1 MKQDKQIE
9 KRTAEIRAGQKPMV
23 LEGYAAVFNSETQ
36 IGDFR
41 EQIEPGAF
49 AGALD
54 QDVRFLL
61 NHDGVPFARSANGSL
76 QLTED
81 DHGLHY
87 RAELLDTQ
95 SGRDLHAMVKR
106 GDLSQSSFAF
116 TIADEEWQDDLRT
129 IRSVGKLFDVS
140 VVSFPAY
147 NDSTAEARAKA
158 ATVTPEE
165 KQPAEDVAVKEKSPI
180 LEAQQRKMHNYTLN
194 DLQALREQ
202 KQERH
207 TELLGKI
214 DSESREP
221 STDEMTLARSLH
233 KEIEKL
239 DKQIEL
245 KRQSEE
251 QAKAVAYASAPSH
264 SQQNEV
270 NSVNARFS
278 LARAINNAMAQRP
291 HSGAEAEWMQERKA
305 EQSAMGLSVSSNIG
319 IPAVALQR
327 AAAGADNFL
336 AQGGAGTAGQGFVP
350 VNVPGAIEAL
360 RAPAVIEQVGTTVI
374 TGATGNIQFPRIDTP
389 ASVALTTASTD
400 PDTTNDAEVGAA
412 ADSGMNM
419 DVLTL
424 TPKRAAAKTVYSR
437 LLIEQGGADVER
449 VIAGDLGSA
458 MAAFIDD
465 YSFDAILAGCTTG
478 AVTSG
483 LITADTL
490 FGLEAAIVA
499 AGANIGGAQLVGS
512 TGSHAAL
519 RSLAGVDAVNAL
531 LPEYRYTVTPYMAK
545 ASSKPFAYGNFG
557 QAGILSYFGGLDLL
571 ADVYGS
577 NATNGQVTLHV
588 NRFFDFGIRQAAAV
602 ACYTGNDTA

>member
-1 MKQDKQIE
+1 MKEDKQIE
-9 KRTAEIRAGQKPMV
+9 KRKAEIVTGQKPMV
-23 LEGYAAVFNSETQ
+23 LEGYAAVFNSETK

-41 EQIEPGAF
+41 EQIQPGAF

-61 NHDGVPFARSANGSL
+61 NHDGVPYARSSNGSL

-95 SGRDLHAMVKR
+95 SGRELYKMVER
-106 GDLSQSSFAF
+106 GDLNEASFAF
-116 TIADEEWQDDLRT
+116 TINDEDWEGDLRT
-129 IRSVGKLFDVS
+129 IRSVGSLFDVS
-140 VVSFPAY
+140 ITTFGAY
-147 NDSTAEARAKA
+147 PQTTAEARAKA
-158 ATVTPEE
+158 AEVSEE
-165 KQPAEDVAVKEKSPI
+165 KKQSTESVDIKPKGSI
-180 LEAQQRKMHNYTLN
+180 LEPQERKMNNYTLN

-207 TELLGKI
+207 TDLLGKI

-245 KRQSEE
+245 KRQSEQ
-251 QAKAVAYASAPSH
+251 QAKAMAYTTAPSH
-264 SQQNEV
+264 SQQSEV

-278 LARAINNAMAQRP
+278 LTRAIQNAMAQRP

-319 IPAVALQR
+319 IPAIALEQR

-374 TGATGNIQFPRIDTP
+374 TGATGNIQFPRIDNP
-389 ASVALTTASTD
+389 ATVALTTESSVGEG
-400 PDTTNDAEVGAA
+400 DAEIGAA
-412 ADSGMNM
+412 ADSGMDM

-478 AVTSG
+478 AVASG
-483 LITADTL
+483 AISADIL
-490 FGLEAAIVA
+490 FQLEAAIVA

-512 TGSHAAL
+512 TGAHSAL
-519 RSLAGVDAVNAL
+519 RGLAGVDSVSAL
-531 LPEYRYTVTPYMAK
+531 LPQYNYTVTPYMAK
-545 ASSKPFAYGNFG
+545 ASAKPFAYGNFG
-557 QAGILSYFGGLDLL
+557 QAGILSFFGGLDLL

-602 ACYTGNDTA
+602 ACYTGNDS

>member
-1 MKQDKQIE
+1 MDSDKQIE
-9 KRTAEIRAGQKPMV
+9 KRTAELRASDKPMV
-23 LEGYAAVFNSETQ
+23 LEGYAAVFNSETS

-41 EQIEPGAF
+41 EQVAPGAF
-49 AGALD
+49 KDSLD

-61 NHDGVPFARSANGSL
+61 NHDGVPFARSGNGSL
-76 QLTED
+76 KLTED

-95 SGRDLHAMVKR
+95 SGRDLYAMVKR
-106 GDLSQSSFAF
+106 GDLNESSFAF
-116 TIADEEWQDDLRT
+116 TIADEDWADDLRT

-140 VVSFPAY
+140 VTTFGAY
-147 NDSTAEARAKA
+147 PQTSAEARKKPSEKKE
-158 ATVTPEE
+158 TPE
-165 KQPAEDVAVKEKSPI
+165 AVAVTEESPI
-180 LEAQQRKMHNYTLN
+180 LQSNERKMQNYTMN

-202 KQERH
+202 KHERH

-214 DSESREP
+214 DAAGTEP
-221 STDEMTLARSLH
+221 SQDEMTLARSLH

-245 KRQSEE
+245 KRQGEM
-251 QAKAVAYASAPSH
+251 QAKAMAYATAPST
-264 SQQNEV
+264 SQQSEV

-278 LARAINNAMAQRP
+278 LTRAINNAMSQRA

-305 EQSAMGLSVSSNIG
+305 EQAAMGLSVSSNIG
-319 IPAVALQR
+319 IPSIALER

-336 AQGGAGTAGQGFVP
+336 AQGQGAGDGFVP
-350 VNVPGAIEAL
+350 TNVPGAIQAL

-374 TGATGNIQFPRIDTP
+374 TGATGNIQFPRISTP
-389 ASVALTTASTD
+389 ASVALTAASTD
-400 PDTTNDAEVGAA
+400 PDTTFDAEVGAA
-412 ADSGMNM
+412 GDSGMDM
-419 DVLTL
+419 DSLTL

-465 YSFDAILAGCTTG
+465 YCFDAVLAGCTTG
-478 AVTSG
+478 AITSG
-483 LITADTL
+483 TITADDIYA
-490 FGLEAAIVA
+490 LEAAIVA
-499 AGANIGGAQLVGS
+499 AGADINGARLVSG
-512 TGSHAAL
+512 TDAHKVL
-519 RSLAGVDAVNAL
+519 RGLAGVDAVSSL
-531 LPEYRYTVTPYMAK
+531 LPQYDYTVTPYLAK
-545 ASSKPFAYGNFG
+545 ASAKPFAYGNFG
-557 QAGILSYFGGLDLL
+557 QAGILAYFGGLDLL
-571 ADVYGS
+571 ADVYGA

-602 ACYTGNDTA
+602 ACYTGNDA

>member
-1 MKQDKQIE
+1 MDSDKQIE
-9 KRTAEIRAGQKPMV
+9 KRTAELRASDKPMV
-23 LEGYAAVFNSETQ
+23 LEGYAAVFNSETN

-41 EQIEPGAF
+41 EQVAPGAF
-49 AGALD
+49 KDSLE

-61 NHDGVPFARSANGSL
+61 NHDGVPFARSGNGSL
-76 QLTED
+76 KLTED

-95 SGRDLHAMVKR
+95 SGRDLYAMVKR
-106 GDLSQSSFAF
+106 GDLNESSFAF
-116 TIADEEWQDDLRT
+116 TIADEEWADDLRT

-140 VVSFPAY
+140 VTTFGAY
-147 NDSTAEARAKA
+147 PQTSAEARKKPSEKKE
-158 ATVTPEE
+158 TPE
-165 KQPAEDVAVKEKSPI
+165 AVAVTQKSPI
-180 LEAQQRKMHNYTLN
+180 LQSNERKMQNYTMN

-202 KQERH
+202 KHERH

-214 DSESREP
+214 DAEGREP
-221 STDEMTLARSLH
+221 STDEMVLARSLH

-245 KRQSEE
+245 KRQGEM
-251 QAKAVAYASAPSH
+251 QAKAMAYATAPSH
-264 SQQNEV
+264 SQQSEV

-278 LARAINNAMAQRP
+278 LTRAINNAMSQRA

-305 EQSAMGLSVSSNIG
+305 EQAAMGLSVSSNIG
-319 IPAVALQR
+319 IPSIALER

-336 AQGGAGTAGQGFVP
+336 AQGQGAGDGFVP
-350 VNVPGAIEAL
+350 TNVPGAIEAL

-374 TGATGNIQFPRIDTP
+374 TGATGNIQFPRISNP
-389 ASVALTTASTD
+389 ASVALTAASTD
-400 PDTTNDAEVGAA
+400 PDTTFDAEVGAA
-412 ADSGMNM
+412 GDSGMDM
-419 DVLTL
+419 DSLTL

-465 YSFDAILAGCTTG
+465 YCFDAVLAGCTTG
-478 AVTSG
+478 AITSG
-483 LITADTL
+483 TITADDIYA
-490 FGLEAAIVA
+490 LEAAIVA
-499 AGANIGGAQLVGS
+499 AGADINGSRLVSG
-512 TGSHAAL
+512 TDAHKVL
-519 RSLAGVDAVNAL
+519 RGLAGVDAVSSL
-531 LPEYRYTVTPYMAK
+531 LPQYNYTVTPYLAK
-545 ASSKPFAYGNFG
+545 ASAQPFAFGNFG
-557 QAGILSYFGGLDLL
+557 QAGILAFFGGLDLL

-602 ACYTGNDTA
+602 ACYTGNNA